1 VEKQTPDALEKG
13 TRMALSNAQRRWWD
27 PERRPTQTPRGRS
40 LRRHDRRSHPQRWTE
55 AVETL
60 QELQEQYHEWL
71 QSLSASRHDA
81 ALAEKLRAICALDL
95 AQLDVELP

>member
-1 VEKQTPDALEKG
+1 
-13 TRMALSNAQRRWWD
+13 MALSTAQRHWWD
-27 PERRPTQTPRGRS
+27 PARRPAQEPRRRS
-40 LRRHDRRSHPQRWTE
+40 CRRPDRRAHPQRWTE

-71 QSLSASRHDA
+71 QSLSASRHNA
-81 ALAEKLRAICALDL
+81 ALAAKLRAICALDL

>member
-1 VEKQTPDALEKG
+1 
-13 TRMALSNAQRRWWD
+13 MARSNAQWQWWN
-27 PERRPTQTPRGRS
+27 PERRQAQAPRGRS
-40 LRRHDRRSHPQRWTE
+40 LQRHDRHARPQRWTE

-71 QSLSASRHDA
+71 QSLPASRHDS